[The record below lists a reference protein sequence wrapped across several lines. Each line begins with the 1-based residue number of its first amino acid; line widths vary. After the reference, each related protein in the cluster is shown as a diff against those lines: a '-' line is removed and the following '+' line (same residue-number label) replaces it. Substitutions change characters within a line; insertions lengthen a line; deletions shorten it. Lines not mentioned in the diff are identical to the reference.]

1 MPTNG
6 TTTVRP
12 VAAPGP
18 RDLTR
23 ESIAGGSLA
32 YVGNY
37 ARALPTYIDDI
48 SRDFDLGDSVYARM
62 SVDPQIA
69 AALSIFKASIL
80 EDGVTFAPAVEDADD
95 PDYDLATEISDEC
108 ERMWDDL
115 STASDDVLWN
125 MMDSIAEGNK
135 LAEQVYELRPGV
147 VTGRRLLQL
156 ESLKVKPRQSYLF
169 VTDAFDNLVGILGR
183 RPGDP
188 MPTGGRWPL
197 DTKNP
202 PENLFATQKFA
213 IASFRPKDG
222 DPRGTSILR
231 PAYDPWWRK
240 RQALVEYV
248 KYLAQF
254 AGPSIWATLP
264 EGTTPAGA
272 ALDYLGNVQTT
283 STGTPASGP
292 SPLDDLLASL
302 QAFRN
307 GTAGAFAHGTELHE
321 LMMQGEGAAFLRAI
335 AECNMSI
342 VKTILTQTLTTE
354 EGEHQARAAAQVH
367 QDVLDTLVRQGK
379 RSVVRM
385 VAKQILRPWVTY
397 NWGEQV
403 AQSLVPKASLGSTE
417 EVDRAPMIQAI
428 ASLAKSPYLHPSQL
442 PELDSML
449 GLPVRD
455 LSQDEP
461 VVVSG
466 PQGSEPPPAGDGVSG
481 TPPADAP
488 SQPGQPPADQQ
499 QSDQGQ
505 QEEEPPVPPNK
516 VKVRPHIRGKPR
528 RRKPQARSFWRTAVS
543 A

>member
-23 ESIAGGSLA
+23 ESIAGGSYA
-32 YVGNY
+32 YIGAY
-37 ARALPTYIDDI
+37 AKALPSYVDDV
-48 SRDFDLGDSVYARM
+48 SRDFGDDIYDRM

-69 AALSIFKASIL
+69 AALTIFRASIL

-95 PDYDLATEISDEC
+95 PDYELATEINDEC

-115 STASDDVLWN
+115 GTAPDDVLWDMLN
-125 MMDSIAEGNK
+125 CVAVGNR

-156 ESLKVKPRQSYLF
+156 ASLKVKRRNAYLF

-183 RPGDP
+183 RPNEA
-188 MPTGGRWPL
+188 MPAGGTSML

-202 PENLFATQKFA
+202 PDNLFPTQKFA

-240 RQALVEYV
+240 RQALTEYV
-248 KYLAQF
+248 RYLAQF

-283 STGTPASGP
+283 STGTPSPGP

-385 VAKQILRPWVTY
+385 VSKQVLRPWVKY

-417 EVDRAPMIQAI
+417 EVDRAPMIQAV

-455 LSQDEP
+455 LSQDAP
-461 VVVSG
+461 ATVSG
-466 PQGSEPPPAGDGVSG
+466 PQGLEPPPAGDGVSG

-488 SQPGQPPADQQ
+488 SQPGQPPADQQQ

-528 RRKPQARSFWRTAVS
+528 RRKPQARSFWRRTVS

>member
-12 VAAPGP
+12 VAVPGP

-23 ESIAGGSLA
+23 ESIAGGSLG

-37 ARALPTYIDDI
+37 ARALPTYIDDV
-48 SRDFDLGDSVYARM
+48 SRDFGDDIFSRM
-62 SVDPQIA
+62 ALDPQIA
-69 AALSIFKASIL
+69 AALSIFRASIL
-80 EDGVTFAPAVEDADD
+80 EDGVTFAPAVEDAAD
-95 PDYDLATEISDEC
+95 PDYDLATEINDEC

-115 STASDDVLWN
+115 TTASDDVLWN

-147 VTGRRLLQL
+147 VTGKRLLQL
-156 ESLKVKPRQSYLF
+156 ESLKVKPRHSYLF
-169 VTDAFDNLVGILGR
+169 VVDGFQNLVGILGR
-183 RPGDP
+183 RPNES
-188 MPTGGRWPL
+188 MPAGGTSML
-197 DTKNP
+197 DTSRP
-202 PENLFATQKFA
+202 PDNLLPTQKFA

-240 RQALVEYV
+240 RQALTEYV
-248 KYLAQF
+248 RYLAQF

-264 EGTTPAGA
+264 EGTTPTGA
-272 ALDYLGNVQTT
+272 ALDYLGNVQATT
-283 STGTPASGP
+283 TGNPTPGP

-321 LMMQGEGAAFLRAI
+321 LAMQGEGAAFLRAI
-335 AECNMSI
+335 AECNMSLI
-342 VKTILTQTLTTE
+342 KAILTQTLATE
-354 EGEHQARAAAQVH
+354 EGEHSTRAAAGVH
-367 QDVLDTLVRQGK
+367 QDALDTLVRQQK

-385 VAKQILRPWVTY
+385 VARQILKPWCEY
-397 NWGEQV
+397 NWGEQ
-403 AQSLVPKASLGSTE
+403 AARSLVPKVSLGSTE
-417 EVDRAPMIQAI
+417 EVDRAPMIQAV

-455 LSQDEP
+455 LSQDVP
-461 VVVSG
+461 VVVNG
-466 PQGSEPPPAGDGVSG
+466 PPGAGSPPAGDGVSG

-516 VKVRPHIRGKPR
+516 VKVRPHIRGKPKR
-528 RRKPQARSFWRTAVS
+528 RQQARSFWRSRVS